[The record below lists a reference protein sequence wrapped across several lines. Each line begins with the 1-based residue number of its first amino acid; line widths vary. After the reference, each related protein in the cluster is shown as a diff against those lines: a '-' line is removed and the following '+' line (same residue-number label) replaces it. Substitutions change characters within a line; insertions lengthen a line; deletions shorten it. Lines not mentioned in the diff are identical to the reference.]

1 MQGWCAVIREAFKK
15 YLQKHMEFSICWLT
29 ILYYIIVYQVDFK
42 LVFGLEFPL
51 GNPNPRFHLVGDD
64 DGIE

>member
-1 MQGWCAVIREAFKK
+1 
-15 YLQKHMEFSICWLT
+15 MEFSICWLT

-51 GNPNPRFHLVGDD
+51 GNPNPRFHLVGDARRSLQSVGLLGQIGQPTD
-64 DGIE
+64 